1 MLLVAE
7 VRSCLSGFVGESFMA
22 IQSVEEMVAKIFAT
36 RRITRADQ
44 SVLMAMFS
52 GNNISAN
59 DKMLINQIYDALN
72 QGRLRVVE

>member
-1 MLLVAE
+1 
-7 VRSCLSGFVGESFMA
+7 MA

-36 RRITRADQ
+36 RRITRVDQ
-44 SVLMAMFS
+44 IVLMEMFAGS
-52 GNNISAN
+52 NISAN

>member
-1 MLLVAE
+1 
-7 VRSCLSGFVGESFMA
+7 MA

-44 SVLMAMFS
+44 GVLMAMFS
-52 GNNISAN
+52 GNNISAH
-59 DKMLINQIYDALN
+59 DKMLINQIYDALT